1 MFGGAPAFGSSPSF
15 GAPPVFGG
23 SPQGGLGASPS
34 QGYVT
39 IFFFCATSFC
49 IVF

>member
-23 SPQGGLGASPS
+23 SPQGRLGATPS

-39 IFFFCATSFC
+39 TFFFFLRD
-49 IVF
+49 